1 MKPASLHE
9 SLQGTLGESFECSL
23 TQLGAVQVR
32 TPFLYPDGDLIDV
45 FVEPRDSCFL
55 VTDYGET
62 WGQIQMQSF
71 SDDLSQDQMRMG
83 KKICKRRGI
92 ELERGHLVLMVGD
105 SARIGEAVL
114 VLGQAATEL
123 SRAWLE
129 LAPLTREPVVERSDK
144 GRRGE
149 GPGSGLGL
157 DF

>member
-9 SLQGTLGESFECSL
+9 FLQEVLGENFGCSL

-71 SDDLSQDQMRMG
+71 SDELSWDQERMG
-83 KKICKRRGI
+83 KKICKRWGI
-92 ELERGHLVLMVGD
+92 ELDRGHLVVLVGD
-105 SARIGEAVL
+105 SVHIGDAVH

-123 SRAWLE
+123 SGTWLD
-129 LAPLTREPVVERSDK
+129 LAPMTRQPVVERSDK
-144 GRRGE
+144 SRRGE
-149 GPGSGLGL
+149 GHGSGLGL

>member
-9 SLQGTLGESFECSL
+9 FLQGTLGESFECSL
-23 TQLGAVQVR
+23 TQLRAVQVR

-71 SDDLSQDQMRMG
+71 SDELSWDQERMG
-83 KKICKRRGI
+83 KKICKRWGI
-92 ELERGHLVLMVGD
+92 ELDRGHLALLVGD
-105 SARIGEAVL
+105 SARIGDAVL
-114 VLGQAATEL
+114 VLGRAATEL
-123 SRAWLE
+123 SGAWLE
-129 LAPLTREPVVERSDK
+129 LVQTARQPVVERSDE
-144 GRRGE
+144 GRRGA